1 LVLLL
6 LLLCNCTV
14 VVLRCRADGSY
25 YHHYCGYKRRSQNGY
40 DDCGSRLAVFFHA
53 TTDERDGHIGSVNAP
68 DVFALIRFTLDLA
81 KREEGFSSFL
91 L

>member
-1 LVLLL
+1 LVLP
-6 LLLCNCTV
+6 LLLCNCTVV

-25 YHHYCGYKRRSQNGY
+25 YHYYCGYKRRSQNGY

-53 TTDERDGHIGSVNAP
+53 TTDERDGHIDSVNAP

-81 KREEGFSSFL
+81 KREGRF
-91 L
+91 

>member
-1 LVLLL
+1 MLLGSAPVV
-6 LLLCNCTV
+6 V

-25 YHHYCGYKRRSQNGY
+25 HYCGYKRRSQNGY

-81 KREEGFSSFL
+81 KREGRF
-91 L
+91 

>member
-1 LVLLL
+1 LVLLLLL

-14 VVLRCRADGSY
+14 VVVILRCRADGSY
-25 YHHYCGYKRRSQNGY
+25 YHYCGYKRRSQNGY

-53 TTDERDGHIGSVNAP
+53 TTDEGNGHIGSVNAP

-81 KREEGFSSFL
+81 KREGRF
-91 L
+91 